1 MSQTYEE
8 LLHQVRGGRA
18 VTADSRRVTP
28 GCVFIAVRGATE
40 DGTKYVPQAV
50 KAGATAVVADAGA
63 PEELLACLKGTDVCL
78 VRHRDTRFALSEMA
92 CAAAHTDEL
101 PMTIIGITGTNGKT
115 TCAYLLERLF
125 TALGHRVGVM
135 GTVNYR
141 WPGHVQAA
149 PLTTPDPISLHRNI
163 ADMAAAGCDVCVM
176 ECSSHAIDEKRVQ
189 HVPFAG
195 ACFTNLTQ
203 DHLDYHKDMES
214 YFQAKSH
221 LFTDVPRLDKAVAT
235 NADDAYGVRIAGLA
249 GGCVTYG
256 FGGCPAGCSPERHLH
271 GELLE
276 QGTGGIRLRMTFQGK
291 SWEFHS
297 PLIGR
302 FNADNLLT
310 AQSMALALGVKPEDL
325 NALAGF
331 RGVPGRVER
340 VLNKKG
346 LHVFVDYAH
355 TPDALINVLQALRG
369 AGFRRI
375 VTVFGCGGNRDR
387 GKRPLMGEA
396 VAKLSDVC
404 VLTSD
409 NPRFEDPEAII
420 RDVLPGLRDAKE
432 LVVEA
437 DRRKATEKACA
448 MLGPEDGLL
457 IAGKGHEDYQ
467 IVNGVK
473 HHYSDQ
479 EVVRDILGAAE
490 EQA

>member
-1 MSQTYEE
+1 MSQSYEE
-8 LLHQVRGGRA
+8 LLSQVRGGRQ
-18 VTADSRRVTP
+18 VTADSRKAAP
-28 GCVFIAVRGATE
+28 GCVFVAVRGATE

-50 KAGATAVVADAGA
+50 KAGATAVVADESA
-63 PEELLACLKGTDVCL
+63 PEELLACLKGTGVDL
-78 VRHRDTRFALSEMA
+78 IRHRDTRFALSEMA
-92 CAAAHTDEL
+92 CAQAHTDEL

-125 TALGHRVGVM
+125 SSLGHKVGVM
-135 GTVNYR
+135 GTVSYR
-141 WPGHVQAA
+141 WPGHTQAA
-149 PLTTPDPISLHRNI
+149 PLTTPDPISLHKNI
-163 ADMAAAGCDVCVM
+163 AEMAKAGCDVCVM

-214 YFQAKSH
+214 YFRAKSH
-221 LFTDVPRLDKAVAT
+221 LFTDVPRADKAVAT
-235 NADDAYGVRIAGLA
+235 NADDVYGVRIAGLA
-249 GGCVTYG
+249 KGCVTYG
-256 FGGCPAGCSPERHLH
+256 FGGCPAGVSPEQHLH

-276 QGTGGIRLRMTFQGK
+276 QGTSGIRLRMTFRGK

-310 AQSMALALGVKPEDL
+310 AQSMALALGGEPEKL
-325 NALAGF
+325 GALAGF
-331 RGVPGRVER
+331 RGVPGRLER
-340 VLNKKG
+340 VLNRKG

-355 TPDALINVLQALRG
+355 TPDALVNVLQALRG

-387 GKRPLMGEA
+387 LKRPLMGEA
-396 VAKLSDVC
+396 VARLSDTA

-420 RDVLPGLRDAKE
+420 SDVLPGLKGAKE
-432 LVVEA
+432 LVVDP
-437 DRRKATEKACA
+437 DRRSATAKACA
-448 MLGPEDGLL
+448 MLGPDDCLL

-479 EVVRDILGAAE
+479 EVVRDILGADGE
-490 EQA
+490 